1 MGCCGQR
8 RDILR
13 RPPAPTPPER
23 VVRAPAMVRVA
34 GPPAAPAPPPPVPR
48 KMPGLASLPSVP
60 RTTAG
65 VALEYTERARILV
78 RGPASG
84 RTYEFSAAQR
94 AQTVD
99 AADVPPLLRTGFFRR
114 T

>member
-13 RPPAPTPPER
+13 RPPAPMPPER
-23 VVRAPAMVRVA
+23 VAPASVRVA
-34 GPPAAPAPPPPVPR
+34 APQPPVLR
-48 KMPGLASLPSVP
+48 KVAGVASLPLVP
-60 RTTAG
+60 RTMAG

-78 RGPASG
+78 RGPATG
-84 RTYEFSAAQR
+84 RTYEFSSTQR

>member
-8 RDILR
+8 RDMLR

-23 VVRAPAMVRVA
+23 TVRAPALLRVA
-34 GPPAAPAPPPPVPR
+34 TPSAAPAPAPPRNMAAATQVPR
-48 KMPGLASLPSVP
+48 PM
-60 RTTAG
+60 AG

-78 RGPASG
+78 RGPATG
-84 RTYEFSAAQR
+84 RTYEFSAGQR

>member
-1 MGCCGQR
+1 M
-8 RDILR
+8 
-13 RPPAPTPPER
+13 
-23 VVRAPAMVRVA
+23 
-34 GPPAAPAPPPPVPR
+34 
-48 KMPGLASLPSVP
+48 
-60 RTTAG
+60 AG

-78 RGPASG
+78 RGPATG
-84 RTYEFSAAQR
+84 RTYEFSAGQR

>member
-23 VVRAPAMVRVA
+23 IVRAPVLVRA
-34 GPPAAPAPPPPVPR
+34 EPWAAPARTAPVPP
-48 KMPGLASLPSVP
+48 KMVGAASFPSVP
-60 RTTAG
+60 HSLG

-78 RGPASG
+78 RGLATG
-84 RTYEFSAAQR
+84 RTYEFSAARR

>member
-1 MGCCGQR
+1 MAG
-8 RDILR
+8 
-13 RPPAPTPPER
+13 
-23 VVRAPAMVRVA
+23 VA
-34 GPPAAPAPPPPVPR
+34 AIPPVPR
-48 KMPGLASLPSVP
+48 VTAG
-60 RTTAG
+60 AG

-78 RGPASG
+78 RGPSTG

-99 AADVPPLLRTGFFRR
+99 PADVPPLLRTGFFRR